1 MAPSIEINVD
11 IGGTFTDC
19 FATTV
24 DGDVTTAKALTTHH
38 NLSHG
43 FMEAVEGLA
52 TQLDRTPDELLSQVS
67 AIRYATTLGTNA
79 LIERTGPRLALIT
92 TMGYEDVV
100 PIGRCRQ
107 WGDGQPAAQNRD
119 LARAQR
125 PEPLIPRERI
135 AGLRERV
142 DSSGAVLI
150 PLSEDE
156 VRERVQE
163 LVDLGARGF
172 VVSLLWSFRNPEHE
186 LLVRRV
192 IEEEYPSSYLG
203 RFPVI
208 LAHEVSQKVGEYARS
223 MTTIVDAYLHRFTGD
238 KLSQLRDEL
247 RDRGFRGPLMLVHN
261 SGGMAGLSRTTPL
274 QTIHAGPVAGLYGSR
289 HMAERFDFSK
299 VVTTDMGGTSFDI
312 GVVVKGSV
320 RFYEFNP
327 VVDRWRVQLPMM
339 DIKAVGAGGGSI
351 ARFDDVFGVVV
362 GPQSA
367 GSTPGPACY
376 GQGGNEPT
384 VTDANLVLGYL
395 DPETYHGGAL
405 ALDVRRAERA
415 IERRIAKP
423 MGVDLLTAAR
433 TIRQV
438 VDANM
443 GDAIFKEVVL
453 KGYDP
458 RDFQMLSFGGGG
470 PLHACGYAAV
480 LGTGRVIV
488 PPHSPVFSAS
498 GAAGLDLLHIY
509 ERSQHIVLFD
519 PLFKTTL
526 EDYSTFNDT
535 VDEFVA
541 QARRDFAEEG
551 HGEDELSVTVELDVR
566 SGGQLY
572 LTTMTSPVARIAGKD
587 DLAAVLQAYFAE
599 YSDRFGDYALTREVG
614 VSIETIRVRASVAR
628 HKWDVQQLPEPA
640 EGVEAA
646 LRGSRDAWSEHVRA
660 MVPHAIYDLAA
671 IGAGHE
677 LAGPAILEGAD
688 TTVVVYDGWSARMDP
703 FGFLHLTQQEASR

>member
-1 MAPSIEINVD
+1 MEINVD

-19 FATTV
+19 FATTS
-24 DGDVTTAKALTTHH
+24 DGAVATAKALTTHH
-38 NLSHG
+38 NLSQG
-43 FMEAVEGLA
+43 FLEAVEGLA
-52 TQLDRTPDELLSQVS
+52 RQLERAPDELLGDVQ

-79 LIERTGPRLALIT
+79 LIERTGPRLALLT

-107 WGDGQPAAQNRD
+107 WGDGMPATQNRD
-119 LARAQR
+119 LARARR
-125 PEPLIPRERI
+125 PEPLIPREMI
-135 AGLRERV
+135 VGLRERV
-142 DSSGAVLI
+142 DQTGEVLI

-156 VRERVQE
+156 VRERVQD
-163 LVDLGARGF
+163 LVDQGARGF

-186 LLVRRV
+186 LMVRRV
-192 IEEEYPSSYLG
+192 IDEEYPSSYLG

-261 SGGMAGLSRTTPL
+261 SGGMAGLSRSTPL
-274 QTIHAGPVAGLYGSR
+274 QTVHAGPVAGLFGAR
-289 HMAERFDFSK
+289 HLSDQLDLSK

-312 GVVVKGSV
+312 GVVVEGSV

-327 VVDRWRVQLPMM
+327 VVDRWRVQMPMM

-351 ARFDDVFGVVV
+351 ARYDDVFGVVV
-362 GPQSA
+362 GPESA
-367 GSTPGPACY
+367 GSMPGPACY
-376 GQGGNEPT
+376 GHGGNEPT

-395 DPETYHGGAL
+395 DPDTYHGGEL
-405 ALDVRRAERA
+405 PLDVRRADRA
-415 IERRIAKP
+415 IARRIAKP
-423 MGVDLLTAAR
+423 MGSDVLAAAR
-433 TIRQV
+433 TIRQA

-443 GDAIFKEVVL
+443 GDAIFKEVVV

-458 RDFQMLSFGGGG
+458 RDFVMFSFGGGG

-480 LGTGRVIV
+480 LGIPRILV

-509 ERSQHIVLFD
+509 ERSAHIVLFD

-526 EDYSTFNDT
+526 EAFSLVNDI
-535 VDEFVA
+535 VDGFIA
-541 QARRDFAEEG
+541 QAERDFAEEG
-551 HGEDELSVTVELDVR
+551 HGDDDLQLTVELDVR

-572 LTTMTSPVARIAGKD
+572 LTTMTSPLLRITSKD
-587 DLAAVLQAYFAE
+587 DLAEVLKAYFAE

-614 VSIETIRVRASVAR
+614 ASIETVRLRAAVERQKWELRRRPKPQLDVAATR
-628 HKWDVQQLPEPA
+628 AGE
-640 EGVEAA
+640 
-646 LRGSRDAWSEHVRA
+646 RDAWSEAARA
-660 MVPHAIYDLAA
+660 MVAHPVYDFAQW
-671 IGAGHE
+671 GPGHE
-677 LAGPAILEGAD
+677 LTGPAILESAD
-688 TTVVVYDGWSARMDP
+688 TTVVVYDGWTARMDDY
-703 FGFLHLTQQEASR
+703 GFLTLEAHSTQEATR

>member
-1 MAPSIEINVD
+1 MEINVD

-19 FATTV
+19 FATTG
-24 DGDVTTAKALTTHH
+24 DGGVATAKALTTHH

-52 TQLDRTPDELLSQVS
+52 RQLERTPDELLAEVQ

-79 LIERTGPRLALIT
+79 LIERTGPRLALLT

-107 WGDGQPAAQNRD
+107 WGDGMPATQNRD
-119 LARAQR
+119 LARARR
-125 PEPLIPRERI
+125 PEPLIPRDMI

-142 DSSGAVLI
+142 DQSGEVLI

-156 VRERVQE
+156 VRERVQD
-163 LVDLGARGF
+163 LVDQGARGF

-186 LLVRRV
+186 RLVRRV

-261 SGGMAGLSRTTPL
+261 SGGMAGLSRSTPL
-274 QTIHAGPVAGLYGSR
+274 QTVHAGPVAGLLGAR
-289 HMAERFDFSK
+289 HLSGQFDLEK

-327 VVDRWRVQLPMM
+327 VVDRWRVQMPMM

-351 ARFDDVFGVVV
+351 ARHDDVFGVLV
-362 GPQSA
+362 GPESA

-376 GQGGNEPT
+376 GQGGTEPT

-395 DPETYHGGAL
+395 DADTYHGGEL
-405 ALDVRRAERA
+405 ELDVRRAERA
-415 IERRIAKP
+415 IARRIARP
-423 MGVDLLTAAR
+423 MGVDVLAAAR

-458 RDFQMLSFGGGG
+458 RAFVMFSFGGGG
-470 PLHACGYAAV
+470 PLHACGYASV
-480 LGTGRVIV
+480 LGIPRVLV

-509 ERSQHIVLFD
+509 ERSAHIVLFD

-526 EDYSTFNDT
+526 EDFGLFNDV
-535 VDEFVA
+535 VDAFVE
-541 QARRDFAEEG
+541 QARHDFAEEG
-551 HGEDELSVTVELDVR
+551 HGDDELDFSVELDVR

-572 LTTMTSPVARIAGKD
+572 LTTMTSPLLRITSRD
-587 DLAAVLQAYFAE
+587 DLAEILKAYFAE

-614 VSIETIRVRASVAR
+614 VSIETIRVRASVGR
-628 HKWDVQQLPEPA
+628 QKWEVQRLPAPEH
-640 EGVEAA
+640 GVEATK
-646 LRGSRDAWSEHVRA
+646 LGERDAWSEADRA
-660 MVPHAIYDLAA
+660 MVPHAIHDFARW
-671 IGAGHE
+671 GPGHA
-677 LAGPAILEGAD
+677 LRGPAILESAD
-688 TTVVVYDGWSARMDP
+688 TTVVVYDGWTARMDDY
-703 FGFLHLTQQEASR
+703 GFLALEAPETQEAGR